1 MKLELIPAYDR
12 IPELSELIREY
23 TDAIL
28 AQGDDVRKC
37 LAVQHLD
44 EELRDLPRKYA
55 PPYSRLY
62 LAVSDNGTPAGCA
75 AVLRAQAALRP
86 PGLPRAPSGQSP
98 AGESHRGR
106 ESHRLQTYTAGHLS
120 VHGDGHPAV

>member
-1 MKLELIPAYDR
+1 MKLELISAYDR
-12 IPELSELIREY
+12 IPELSELVREY

-62 LAVSDNGTPAGCA
+62 LAVSDSGTSAGCA
-75 AVLRAQAALRP
+75 ALLRNDEEFCELKR
-86 PGLPRAPSGQSP
+86 RC
-98 AGESHRGR
+98 
-106 ESHRLQTYTAGHLS
+106 
-120 VHGDGHPAV
+120 V

>member
-44 EELRDLPRKYA
+44 EELI
-55 PPYSRLY
+55 RLY
-62 LAVSDNGTPAGCA
+62 ETYGFYRIGKYNDNPAETAVFMQLD
-75 AVLRAQAALRP
+75 L
-86 PGLPRAPSGQSP
+86 
-98 AGESHRGR
+98 
-106 ESHRLQTYTAGHLS
+106 
-120 VHGDGHPAV
+120 

>member
-1 MKLELIPAYDR
+1 MKLELISAYDR
-12 IPELSELIREY
+12 IPELSELVREY

-55 PPYSRLY
+55 PP
-62 LAVSDNGTPAGCA
+62 
-75 AVLRAQAALRP
+75 
-86 PGLPRAPSGQSP
+86 
-98 AGESHRGR
+98 
-106 ESHRLQTYTAGHLS
+106 
-120 VHGDGHPAV
+120 